1 MTWSRLTLLC
11 APPELT
17 VWLEACME
25 RFDLVPLLFSTSTSP
40 GIIQPEGSLPAD
52 GELSRVVLL
61 PRADAPAGTVPAGQ
75 VRSLE
80 RGWLEVRP
88 GAHLQH
94 PDGGVLLVSEF
105 LAPTRP
111 ASPNTPVA
119 WLRWLK
125 RRVRAD
131 GVRVGVRG
139 RDVRHGGESTY
150 RDIRYSPGALRL
162 LGSGVTWRPIS
173 HGNVIFE
180 PLDPS

>member
-119 WLRWLK
+119 WLRWLSAGSG
-125 RRVRAD
+125 RTASVSACADGMYAMGVRAPIATSAIAQEPSVSWD
-131 GVRVGVRG
+131 RG
-139 RDVRHGGESTY
+139 
-150 RDIRYSPGALRL
+150 
-162 LGSGVTWRPIS
+162 
-173 HGNVIFE
+173 
-180 PLDPS
+180 